1 MFCCSTVYCNY
12 FSIFGYSTASTKDAV
27 FIIGGG
33 SDYRKRI
40 AEYKNGKWTNVG
52 KLEKWRSYIRSITF
66 GGLTMIIDA
75 LDPTVEI
82 WNLEQSKKL
91 TTFERPKNLVRP
103 HYEFYEGFE
112 VFLIP
117 KNFC

>member
-1 MFCCSTVYCNY
+1 
-12 FSIFGYSTASTKDAV
+12 
-27 FIIGGG
+27 
-33 SDYRKRI
+33 
-40 AEYKNGKWTNVG
+40 
-52 KLEKWRSYIRSITF
+52 
-66 GGLTMIIDA
+66 MIIDA

-103 HYEFYEGFE
+103 PYDFYQAFE

>member
-1 MFCCSTVYCNY
+1 MYW
-12 FSIFGYSTASTKDAV
+12 YSTASTEDAV
-27 FIIGGG
+27 FIIGGSING
-33 SDYRKRI
+33 KRI

-52 KLEKWRSYIRSITF
+52 ELEKARYYYTRSITF
-66 GGLTMIIDA
+66 GGQTMIVDGR
-75 LDPTVEI
+75 DPTVEI

-91 TTFERPKNLVRP
+91 TTFERQKNLVIP
-103 HYEFYEGFE
+103 PYEFYQAFE

>member
-1 MFCCSTVYCNY
+1 ME
-12 FSIFGYSTASTKDAV
+12 
-27 FIIGGG
+27 
-33 SDYRKRI
+33 KR
-40 AEYKNGKWTNVG
+40 
-52 KLEKWRSYIRSITF
+52 RSYIRSITF

-91 TTFERPKNLVRP
+91 TTFERQKNLVIP
-103 HYEFYEGFE
+103 PDEFYHAFE